1 MLVHCGAVYGCP
13 LLFCRTISFPH
24 PPHNPNYRMKN
35 IICLLCFWFI
45 GLGVYAQHLDS
56 FFAYERNIISASL
69 PDSMRTALQQAGYS
83 AASAVQHGLIMVRKD
98 DYWGCINQSGK
109 LIIPC
114 QYGYLKLID
123 STYVLAN
130 NGGRMHYLSASS
142 WTDINYLPLIIDGK
156 WGILDWAGKAVLP
169 FEYSYMYTS
178 GAFIAVSRIDKI
190 THEETM
196 AIWHTVKRKF
206 VTDFGIYT
214 FMGQFKDGKAELHGK
229 KNGYIDTKG
238 IITHTD

>member
-1 MLVHCGAVYGCP
+1 
-13 LLFCRTISFPH
+13 
-24 PPHNPNYRMKN
+24 MKN

-69 PDSMRTALQQAGYS
+69 PDSMRVALQQAGYTT
-83 AASAVQHGLIMVRKD
+83 ASSIQHGLIMVSKG

-114 QYGYLKLID
+114 QYDYLKLID
-123 STYVLAN
+123 STCIMAN
-130 NGGRMHYLSASS
+130 SGGRMEVFAPMSCIYV
-142 WTDINYLPLIIDGK
+142 NPLPMISGGK
-156 WGILDWAGKAVLP
+156 WGMFDWRGKALLP
-169 FEYSYMYTS
+169 FEYNHMYTS
-178 GAFIAVSRIDKI
+178 GAFVAVSRIDKI

-196 AIWHTVKRKF
+196 AIWHTAKRKF

-214 FMGQFKDGKAELHGK
+214 FIGQFKDGKAELHGK